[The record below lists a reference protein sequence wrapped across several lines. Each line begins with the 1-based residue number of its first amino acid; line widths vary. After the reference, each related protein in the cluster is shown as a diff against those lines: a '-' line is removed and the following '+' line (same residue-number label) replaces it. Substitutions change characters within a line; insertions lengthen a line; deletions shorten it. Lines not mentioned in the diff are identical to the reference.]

1 MADAESLGLTAIAR
15 KIFGAPIIKS
25 LQERNITPRD
35 IWELTSPT
43 IQCART
49 VGPVTPETLCWI
61 CGTRITQE
69 LGMAP
74 QCEHILPIAQ
84 AATYLKLYNTEMKE
98 AAVGDKWLMGE
109 YGWAHTVCNQ
119 EKSDTCPL
127 VVDRARSRFDI
138 DKRQITQLLKDIF
151 NSKRKDS
158 EIIRRK
164 LRGIYGTQEKFIA
177 ARAKPISDKYENIIE
192 IITKVPGGDPARIN
206 AANLI
211 TLAGLTG
218 LSDISVIKPSLRE
231 LLNPE
236 AVAAASSKVDE
247 LIAEKANWLFTP
259 NNLLELANFFDV
271 YDKIQARVRAL
282 LSSGEVNLT
291 LSMQPKYRE
300 YFAGIGLNPAD
311 PLSSMNADNFQGS
324 IFDFIVHAYPE
335 IYIKLHRGADRER
348 DT

>member
-1 MADAESLGLTAIAR
+1 M
-15 KIFGAPIIKS
+15 KITTEF
-25 LQERNITPRD
+25 
-35 IWELTSPT
+35 
-43 IQCART
+43 
-49 VGPVTPETLCWI
+49 
-61 CGTRITQE
+61 
-69 LGMAP
+69 GMAP

-84 AATYLKLYNTEMKE
+84 AATYLKLYNKDMKK
-98 AAVGDKWLMGE
+98 AAVGDKWLKGE

-127 VVDRARSRFDI
+127 IVDRERSRFDI

-164 LRGIYGTQEKFIA
+164 LRVVYGTQDKFIN
-177 ARAKPISDKYENIIE
+177 ARVKPISDKYDNIIE
-192 IITKVPGGDPARIN
+192 IITKAPGGDPARMK

-211 TLAGLTG
+211 TLAGITG

-236 AVAAASSKVDE
+236 AVAAASSKIDD

-259 NNLLELANFFDV
+259 DTLVEMSNFFDI
-271 YDKIQARVRAL
+271 YDKIKARIKAL
-282 LSSGEVNLT
+282 VNTGELNLT

-300 YFAGIGLNPAD
+300 YFADIGLKPAD
-311 PLSSMNADNFQGS
+311 PLGSMNPDNLQSS
-324 IFDFIVHAYPE
+324 IFDFIIHAYPE
-335 IYIKLHRGADRER
+335 I
-348 DT
+348 